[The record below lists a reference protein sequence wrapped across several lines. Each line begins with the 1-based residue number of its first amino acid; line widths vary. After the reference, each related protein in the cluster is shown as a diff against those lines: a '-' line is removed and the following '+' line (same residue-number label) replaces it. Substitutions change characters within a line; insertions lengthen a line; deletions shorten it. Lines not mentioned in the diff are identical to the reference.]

1 MKHKRLVCFDFD
13 DTLFNTPKPEEGK
26 PLFLEKTGN
35 IWPHRGW
42 WGKSETLDLD
52 IFDIPLN
59 EWVHD
64 KFLEFSE
71 KSENFVILAT
81 GRLKKV
87 DGMKENIDRIFKK
100 NEIKFDEV
108 HLNWGGDTLH
118 FKMKLFEQKIESLG
132 VEEFIMFD
140 DRQEH
145 LPHFIEWAKN
155 QSIKITVVDVVNKTE
170 TIIQGTEV

>member
-59 EWVHD
+59 KWAHD

-87 DGMKENIDRIFKK
+87 DGMRENIDRIFKK
-100 NEIKFDEV
+100 NEIEFDEV

-118 FKMKLFEQKIESLG
+118 FKMKLFEQ
-132 VEEFIMFD
+132 
-140 DRQEH
+140 
-145 LPHFIEWAKN
+145 N
-155 QSIKITVVDVVNKTE
+155 
-170 TIIQGTEV
+170 